1 MCLPTT
7 EKDNLFS
14 LYVVRSKS
22 KFNNLSTKLI
32 FTYYLYS
39 MVTLIVVLVVVYI
52 IKTERKQR
60 MLDSWDEII
69 EDENEN
75 EAIED

>member
-1 MCLPTT
+1 M
-7 EKDNLFS
+7 
-14 LYVVRSKS
+14 LYVLNQNFKT
-22 KFNNLSTKLI
+22 LSTKSHFYILLV
-32 FTYYLYS
+32 FDGST
-39 MVTLIVVLVVVYI
+39 IVVLAVVYI

-75 EAIED
+75 EAVED

>member
-1 MCLPTT
+1 M
-7 EKDNLFS
+7 
-14 LYVVRSKS
+14 
-22 KFNNLSTKLI
+22 STKSHFYILLV
-32 FTYYLYS
+32 FDGST
-39 MVTLIVVLVVVYI
+39 IVVLAVVYI
-52 IKTERKQR
+52 FKTERKQR

>member
-1 MCLPTT
+1 M
-7 EKDNLFS
+7 
-14 LYVVRSKS
+14 
-22 KFNNLSTKLI
+22 STKAHFYILLV
-32 FTYYLYS
+32 FDGYT
-39 MVTLIVVLVVVYI
+39 IVVLAVVYI

-75 EAIED
+75 EAVED

>member
-7 EKDNLFS
+7 EKDNLFPYM
-14 LYVVRSKS
+14 LYVL
-22 KFNNLSTKLI
+22 NQNLKLVHKAYFYI
-32 FTYYLYS
+32 LLVFDGYT
-39 MVTLIVVLVVVYI
+39 IVVLVVVYI
-52 IKTERKQR
+52 IQTERKQR

-75 EAIED
+75 DVNED

>member
-1 MCLPTT
+1 M
-7 EKDNLFS
+7 
-14 LYVVRSKS
+14 
-22 KFNNLSTKLI
+22 
-32 FTYYLYS
+32 
-39 MVTLIVVLVVVYI
+39 VLVAVYI

-69 EDENEN
+69 EDEDENEN

>member
-1 MCLPTT
+1 M
-7 EKDNLFS
+7 
-14 LYVVRSKS
+14 LYVV
-22 KFNNLSTKLI
+22 NQNLKRCPPKLI

>member
-1 MCLPTT
+1 M
-7 EKDNLFS
+7 
-14 LYVVRSKS
+14 
-22 KFNNLSTKLI
+22 

-75 EAIED
+75 EAVED

>member
-1 MCLPTT
+1 M
-7 EKDNLFS
+7 
-14 LYVVRSKS
+14 LYVVNQNLKS
-22 KFNNLSTKLI
+22 CPPKLI
-32 FTYYLYS
+32 LTYYLYS

-75 EAIED
+75 EAVED